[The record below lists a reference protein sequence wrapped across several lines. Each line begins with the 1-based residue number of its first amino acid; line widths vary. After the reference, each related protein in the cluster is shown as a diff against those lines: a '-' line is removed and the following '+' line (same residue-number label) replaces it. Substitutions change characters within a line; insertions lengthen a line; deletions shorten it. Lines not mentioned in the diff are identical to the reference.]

1 MKKYIYAV
9 GTVAL
14 SLVISGL
21 PVVALA
27 ERSGSEGQGSVNISA
42 RVTGQV
48 LGENASTS
56 VSARAGEGGRSSGE
70 QEHQSEVSGRGE
82 QASST
87 DTQIVGGGDGE
98 IDLELGDGGTPAISG
113 EDLKQKIEVRKN
125 QLAQLVASSSPDHQA
140 AIANANEV
148 RLAVHA
154 LLVSQNLVGGV
165 GQQVSQIATEVD
177 HSVASTTNAEAQI
190 QSRGFLVKLLFG
202 GDTAAAQVIDQQV
215 AQNQKRIDD
224 LNKLLAQANVSADI
238 QVTLKAQIA
247 AMQNAQTRLLDLAQ
261 KEQSMWGLFSWRF

>member
-1 MKKYIYAV
+1 MTFAL
-9 GTVAL
+9 AL
-14 SLVISGL
+14 SVL
-21 PVVALA
+21 PALALA
-27 ERSGSEGQGSVNISA
+27 EGRGGEGQDGLNVST
-42 RVTGQV
+42 RVVGQV

-56 VSARAGEGGRSSGE
+56 VSARVGEGQSSGD
-70 QEHQSEVSGRGE
+70 QEHQSEVSGQVG

-87 DTQIVGGGDGE
+87 RPQIVGGGDGE
-98 IDLELGDGGTPAISG
+98 IDLELGDGGTPATSG

-140 AIANANEV
+140 VIANANEV

-154 LLVSQNLVGGV
+154 LLVSKNLVGGI

-190 QSRGFLVKLLFG
+190 QSRGFLSKLLFG
-202 GDTAAAQVIDQQV
+202 GDTAAAKVISDQV
-215 AQNQKRIDD
+215 AQNEQRIND
-224 LNKLLAQANVSADI
+224 LTQLLAQANISPDV
-238 QVTLKAQIA
+238 QLTLKAQIA
-247 AMQNAQTRLLDLAQ
+247 AMQDAQTRLQELAQ